1 MIGGTLDSEGVGNE
15 GGGVSEEGK
24 TLGDAKFVIGD
35 YVSCV
40 VLPPLEDG
48 SVAPVSLARREK
60 HGGRENGRLGGERG
74 GVGGAPGSGLRRER
88 SVSGSISGSISGS
101 VSGGGV
107 EERREGA
114 ACPDAVKRRRQAAL
128 RVPGSL
134 LPRRSGTLSLNLNM
148 LQSRMRGPRGRA
160 GRGSSKFTSGR

>member
-1 MIGGTLDSEGVGNE
+1 MVLTSPLSSLLPSPPIGTRLVFQLVYPDIRNPNPHHRRYLVKDLGSVVIGGTLDSEGVGNE

-60 HGGRENGRLGGERG
+60 HVGRENGRLGGERG
-74 GVGGAPGSGLRRER
+74 GVGGAPGSGFGGSAAFPAAFPAGEWKRGER
-88 SVSGSISGSISGS
+88 VPHAPTRPR
-101 VSGGGV
+101 GGG
-107 EERREGA
+107 
-114 ACPDAVKRRRQAAL
+114 RRR
-128 RVPGSL
+128 
-134 LPRRSGTLSLNLNM
+134 
-148 LQSRMRGPRGRA
+148 
-160 GRGSSKFTSGR
+160 